1 MHGRCKAA
9 TLVQTA
15 HVPYSLCDSHLPVS
29 LMPAQAH
36 PEPAPEVVLAKAV
49 LNAAAQLGLKQAD
62 LAAVLGMHRTAI
74 SRLKQNPSLSP
85 RSKEGE
91 LALLLVRLARALF
104 ALTGGDQDWI
114 RHFMRTPNKVTGG
127 IPARQI
133 ESIQGLVTVLQ
144 FVDAIRGKV

>member
-1 MHGRCKAA
+1 
-9 TLVQTA
+9 
-15 HVPYSLCDSHLPVS
+15 
-29 LMPAQAH
+29 MPAQAH

-91 LALLLVRLARALF
+91 LALLLVR
-104 ALTGGDQDWI
+104 
-114 RHFMRTPNKVTGG
+114 
-127 IPARQI
+127 
-133 ESIQGLVTVLQ
+133 
-144 FVDAIRGKV
+144 